1 MTFSNNTS
9 YEGGGIF
16 LLFDGTT
23 SSSPIIENSL
33 FTSNSVSQRGGGLL
47 VGGGC
52 EPVVKNTIF
61 EYNEAQTENGGGIMF
76 AWSGGTLT
84 DVTIENNNSG
94 YFGGGMWAN
103 QSYELMLSGVSFIGN
118 TAAQN
123 GGGWASHVSDAEF
136 SDCLFENNTASVS
149 IQDGNEF
156 GGGAMWLVAVS
167 YTHLTLPTIY
177 SV

>member
-1 MTFSNNTS
+1 
-9 YEGGGIF
+9 
-16 LLFDGTT
+16 
-23 SSSPIIENSL
+23 
-33 FTSNSVSQRGGGLL
+33 
-47 VGGGC
+47 
-52 EPVVKNTIF
+52 
-61 EYNEAQTENGGGIMF
+61 MF

-123 GGGWASHVSDAEF
+123 GGGWASHGSDAEF

-156 GGGAMWLVAVS
+156 GGGAMWLVGSNPYLYDVTFSNNTS
-167 YTHLTLPTIY
+167 YEGGGIFLLFDGTKPSTEA
-177 SV
+177 